1 MPEKLNRTLSDFGK
15 SSMALAEMLESDP
28 RFGLIEQVFIE
39 NHIHILQSAY
49 NTWKRR
55 NTPKKD
61 QPTDPGS
68 P

>member
-15 SSMALAEMLESDP
+15 SSMALAEMLEGDT

-55 NTPKKD
+55 NTPRKE
-61 QPTDPGS
+61 QPTDPSS

>member
-1 MPEKLNRTLSDFGK
+1 
-15 SSMALAEMLESDP
+15 MALAEMLESDP

-49 NTWKRR
+49 STWKRR

-61 QPTDPGS
+61 QPTDSGS

>member
-15 SSMALAEMLESDP
+15 SSMALAEMLEGDP
-28 RFGLIEQVFIE
+28 SFGLIEQVFIE

-61 QPTDPGS
+61 HPIGPGS